1 MKTILLTAAV
11 LGLATPALAQSDPG
25 MMVRMQAAP
34 SGSLTSGTVGA
45 ARAHAR
51 SAVNP
56 TPNTVYDE
64 YGHMIGAD
72 PDPNIRT
79 QLYREHDLREG
90 L

>member
-1 MKTILLTAAV
+1 MKTMLLTAAV
-11 LGLATPALAQSDPG
+11 LALATPALAQSDPG
-25 MMVRMQAAP
+25 MRLPAAP
-34 SGSLTSGTVGA
+34 SGSLASGSVGA

-56 TPNTVYDE
+56 TPNAVYDE
-64 YGHMIGAD
+64 YGHLIGAD